1 MLNHTK
7 VKYSKL
13 SRLLIFNFQVRRMPT
28 LSRKTPIWLPVV
40 VLLVAMASIQSGAS
54 LAKSLFPLVGAPG
67 VTALRLALGT
77 LILVI
82 VFKPWRLRFTRSQ
95 RMPLLVY
102 GLALGAMNYLFYLS
116 IRTVPLGIAVA
127 LEFTGPLA
135 VALFGSRRP
144 VDFLWVALA
153 VLGLWFLLPLGQ
165 DVTHVDLLGARTR
178 AGAGVCWA
186 IYIIAGQKAG
196 AEHGPA
202 TVAIGSLIAAIVFV
216 PIGAAAAGEALWHW
230 SVLPVGLGIA
240 ILSTAL
246 PYSLEMTALTR
257 LPTRT
262 FGTLM
267 SMEPALAAFTGMIFL
282 GETLTLV
289 QWLALL
295 SIIIASV
302 GSTLTLRR
310 ETQIKSLDID

>member
-1 MLNHTK
+1 
-7 VKYSKL
+7 
-13 SRLLIFNFQVRRMPT
+13 MPT
-28 LSRKTPIWLPVV
+28 LPRKTPLWLPVI
-40 VLLVAMASIQSGAS
+40 VLIVAMASIQSGAS
-54 LAKSLFPLVGAPG
+54 LAKSLFPVVGAPG

-77 LILVI
+77 LILAV

-165 DVTHVDLLGARTR
+165 DVTHVDPLGA
-178 AGAGVCWA
+178 ACALGAGVCWA

-202 TVAIGSLIAAIVFV
+202 TVALGSLIAAIVFV
-216 PIGAAAAGEALWHW
+216 PIGAAAGEALWHW
-230 SVLPVGLGIA
+230 SVLPAGIGIA